1 MTLRIK
7 VIHLVEDLKVGGQ
20 EKVIASI
27 ATGLDPKKFDVE
39 IWCLARGGAV
49 ADRLRQAG
57 ISVRILNLSTYHRPL
72 NIARLALRLRRSRAD
87 IVHTHGNF
95 ASTFGR
101 LAAILARI
109 RRVVAHVH
117 TSDFSLSRR
126 HILIEKILACFTRHI
141 ICVSRSVQNFVKNI
155 ESIPAKKTCV
165 IYNGVARLSRPE
177 GKPISRSIWGFG
189 DKDCVV
195 VSVGSLVE
203 NKGHRLLIDAVR
215 MLVPAYPSLRLLIV
229 GDGPLRSALE
239 EQVGRFKLSEHIKFT
254 GIVKDIHPVL
264 ALADIFALP
273 TRYREGL
280 SLAVLEAMQHGLAV
294 IATRIGGSPEAV
306 EHNRSGLLVPPGDAG
321 ALGDA
326 IARLSADTKLRCAMG
341 AQGKKRYEEQF
352 RADQM
357 VSRVESLYHLITA
370 GGERIAV

>member
-1 MTLRIK
+1 MHKRLK
-7 VIHLVEDLKVGGQ
+7 VIHIVEDLKVGGL

-39 IWCLARGGAV
+39 VWCLARGGAV
-49 ADRLRQAG
+49 ADWLRKSG
-57 ISVRILNLSTYHRPL
+57 ISVKILKLLTYHRPL
-72 NIARLALRLRRSRAD
+72 NIARLAWCLRRSRAD

-101 LAAILARI
+101 LGAILACI
-109 RRVVAHVH
+109 RGVVAHVH
-117 TSDFSLSRR
+117 TTDFSLSRR
-126 HILIEKILACFTRHI
+126 HILIEKFLACFTRRI
-141 ICVSRSVQNFVKNI
+141 ICVSQSVQDFVENI
-155 ESIPAKKTCV
+155 ESIPAEKTCL
-165 IYNGVARLSRPE
+165 IYNGAARLFRQE
-177 GKPISRSIWGFG
+177 GKPISRSVWGFSAQ
-189 DKDCVV
+189 DCIV

-203 NKGHRLLIDAVR
+203 NKGHRILIDAAR

-229 GDGPLRSALE
+229 GDGPLRSELE

-254 GIVKDIHPVL
+254 GVVKDIHRVL

-280 SLAVLEAMQHGLAV
+280 SLAVLEAMQNGLA
-294 IATRIGGSPEAV
+294 IIGTRIGGIPEAV

-341 AQGKKRYEEQF
+341 AEGKKRYEEQF